1 MDVDGCRACPLQCK
15 RVVEASTPYS
25 IDRRFGGPEYET
37 VAAFGSNC
45 GIAMAAVC
53 KANEFCAANGLDT
66 ISTGDA
72 IAFAME
78 CAERGLLEAMT
89 WAAWI

>member
-1 MDVDGCRACPLQCK
+1 MDVDGCHACPLRCK

-45 GIAMAAVC
+45 GIADLAAVC
-53 KANEFCAANGLDT
+53 KANELCAAYGLDT
-66 ISTGDA
+66 LNRQCDCLRHG
-72 IAFAME
+72 MRR
-78 CAERGLLEAMT
+78 ERPAGKR
-89 WAAWI
+89 